1 MTNLSFKRLLP
12 NLLTILRI
20 ILTPICL
27 YLLFIDMASLSFVLF
42 LMASFTDF
50 LDGYFARKY
59 NSVSKIGSFID
70 PIADKML
77 VVGLFVSFYVLN
89 IIIDEYILFMVIFR
103 DVFVTILRI
112 AMQSNGIV
120 MITSKVSKFKT
131 TLQFLVIILLF
142 LKIILFIDLDDAV
155 IYCIALITAILTFY
169 TGVHYLK
176 NNFKQIYKG

>member
-1 MTNLSFKRLLP
+1 
-12 NLLTILRI
+12 
-20 ILTPICL
+20 
-27 YLLFIDMASLSFVLF
+27 
-42 LMASFTDF
+42 MASFTDF

-59 NSVSKIGSFID
+59 DSVSKIGSFID

-77 VVGLFVSFYVLN
+77 VVGLFVSFYILN

-142 LKIILFIDLDDAV
+142 LKIILKVFW
-155 IYCIALITAILTFY
+155 LIL
-169 TGVHYLK
+169 
-176 NNFKQIYKG
+176 

>member
-1 MTNLSFKRLLP
+1 MINDSIIKLLP
-12 NLLTILRI
+12 NILSVLRI
-20 ILTPICL
+20 ALTPVCIFF
-27 YLLFIDMASLSFVLF
+27 LFKKIFLISLVIFLFASL
-42 LMASFTDF
+42 TDF
-50 LDGYFARKY
+50 LDGYIARKY
-59 NSVSKIGSFID
+59 NSVSKIGAFLD
-70 PIADKML
+70 PVADKML
-77 VVGLFVSFYVLN
+77 VVGLFLSFYFLG
-89 IIIDEYILFMVIFR
+89 IIIDIYILIMIIFR